1 MGAGFGNPP
10 KMFEPPTGT
19 PGAARVPQPKHR
31 RWIVHSH
38 EATQPKHSES
48 MSDINITPLIDVML
62 VLLIIFMVVTPL
74 TQKGMDIALPQAT
87 PNQPDIPR
95 PQDSNQ
101 VVLGLDE
108 TGMTVNKSPVGTM
121 EELATRL
128 RDIFQTRSD
137 KTIFV
142 RASGKVLYGKVVEA
156 MDIAKGA
163 GVERIGIISEKMI
176 EDAGGVVGGPPEGAA
191 AAPSTP

>member
-10 KMFEPPTGT
+10 HMFEPPAGA
-19 PGAARVPQPKHR
+19 PGAVRAPAKRHR
-31 RWIVHSH
+31 RWIIHSH
-38 EATQPKHSES
+38 EATQPKHSDS

-87 PNQPDIPR
+87 PNTPDVPK
-95 PQDSNQ
+95 PTDSNQ

-121 EELATRL
+121 EELGTRL

-142 RASGKVLYGKVVEA
+142 RASGKVLYGRVVEA

-176 EDAGGVVGGPPEGAA
+176 EEAGGVVGGPPEGATPP
-191 AAPSTP
+191 PSTP